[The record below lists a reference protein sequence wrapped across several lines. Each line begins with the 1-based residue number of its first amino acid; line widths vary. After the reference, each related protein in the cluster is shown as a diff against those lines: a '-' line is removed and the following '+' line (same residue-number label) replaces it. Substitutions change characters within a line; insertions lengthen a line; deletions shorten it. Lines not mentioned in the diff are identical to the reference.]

1 MFIEQGVHPE
11 NKFWKYIIGSLVIIL
26 ASTLGQIPLM
36 VAVFIK
42 SLSEGKNI
50 PTNTEDLMKVF
61 DSNLTLFLILFSFV
75 FALTSI
81 YYVVRYFHN
90 QSFIS
95 ITTSRDKV
103 DWNRILFSFS
113 IWTFFTIASTVGFY
127 FFSPESFVFN
137 FKPIPF
143 LILVVI
149 AIVMIPIQTSTEEYV
164 FRGYLMQG
172 FGIGTLNKKFVI
184 GILYTILF
192 ALVFY
197 LLESLLFFKDI
208 SEFINQIISISLSI
222 SFIFF
227 IDFFLTKVNFFESS
241 FYSKLYNKSKTKFVP
256 LFITSIIFGS
266 MHLFNPEVEKLGYI
280 IMVYYVGT
288 GFLLG
293 IMTLMDEGMELS
305 LGFHA
310 ANNLIG
316 ALLVTADWSVFQ
328 TNSILKDISEPSAGF
343 DVILPV
349 IIIYPLLL
357 YIFSKKYNWTNWT
370 EKLTG
375 KIEYSNIKLINTIN
389 EINHDT
395 NLS

>member
-42 SLSEGKNI
+42 SLYDKKII
-50 PTNTEDLMKVF
+50 PTSTEDLMKVL
-61 DSNLTLFLILFSFV
+61 DSNLTLFLIMVSFV
-75 FALTSI
+75 FALASV

-95 ITTSRDKV
+95 VTTSRKKV

-113 IWTFFTIASTVGFY
+113 IWTFFTVASTVGFY
-127 FFSPESFVFN
+127 FLSPESFAIN

-143 LILVVI
+143 LILAVI

-172 FGIGTLNKKFVI
+172 FGNLSLNKWFP
-184 GILYTILF
+184 
-192 ALVFY
+192 LVMT
-197 LLESLLFFKDI
+197 SL
-208 SEFINQIISISLSI
+208 
-222 SFIFF
+222 
-227 IDFFLTKVNFFESS
+227 
-241 FYSKLYNKSKTKFVP
+241 
-256 LFITSIIFGS
+256 IFGG

-280 IMVYYVGT
+280 IMVYYIGT

-316 ALLVTADWSVFQ
+316 ALLVTTDWSVFQ

-370 EKLTG
+370 EKLSG
-375 KIEYSNIKLINTIN
+375 KIEYSNIKLTNTIN